1 MNPIVYSV
9 DSHNA
14 FFFFLVFSTPV
25 QIKSKA
31 LCGHGAACFD
41 LSIPRNTTVLE
52 AYACDR
58 YKPGQKE
65 AGMPAE
71 KQIYRADYV
80 TQHFIHY
87 STVTESTNLNSEQ
100 YRKEFGGRR
109 PFPDPKSR
117 FGDEVNEALMIHSKA
132 VARQD
137 TADWARVCHAG
148 GTGTCRIG
156 FPWPEGA
163 EKKHITTDKEGW
175 RYNCY
180 VNEKVEKYWGPL
192 LRQQL
197 GIPREGFQVVDTS
210 QA

>member
-1 MNPIVYSV
+1 M
-9 DSHNA
+9 
-14 FFFFLVFSTPV
+14 
-25 QIKSKA
+25 
-31 LCGHGAACFD
+31 CGHKASCFD
-41 LSIPRNTTVLE
+41 LSIHKNSTVLE

-58 YKPGQKE
+58 YKPGKKE

-87 STVTESTNLNSEQ
+87 STVTESTNLDHAAYQ
-100 YRKEFGGRR
+100 QQFGSRR

-137 TADWARVCHAG
+137 TAGWEQVCHKG
-148 GTGTCRIG
+148 GKGTCRIG
-156 FPWPEGA
+156 FPWPEDA
-163 EKKHITTDKEGW
+163 EETGITTDKDDW
-175 RYNCY
+175 QYNCY

-192 LRQQL
+192 LREQL
-197 GIPREGFQVVDTS
+197 GLEGEGH
-210 QA
+210 QAVEKSNA